1 MIDELAG
8 LSKSPLGN
16 PTRLAIALYLLSRE
30 RTTFS
35 DMRKALKLT
44 SGNLEFHLKALEDA
58 GIVRTYHGFGRRPRK
73 FVEITD
79 KGTEELKEVLEILRE
94 AVGND

>member
-35 DMRKALKLT
+35 DLRKALKLT

-58 GIVRTYHGFGRRPRK
+58 GIVKTYHGFGRRPRK

-79 KGTEELKEVLEILRE
+79 KGTEELKGVLEVLRE
-94 AVGND
+94 AIGND

>member
-1 MIDELAG
+1 MLDKLAR

-30 RTTFS
+30 KATFTS
-35 DMRKALKLT
+35 LRKALNLT
-44 SGNLEFHLKALEDA
+44 PGNLEFHLKALEEA
-58 GIVRTYHGFGRRPRK
+58 GIVRTYYGFGKRPRK

-79 KGTEELKEVLEILRE
+79 EGVGELKEVLEILRGV
-94 AVGND
+94 AGD

>member
-1 MIDELAG
+1 MLEKLAE

-35 DMRKALKLT
+35 TLRKALNLT
-44 SGNLEFHLKALEDA
+44 PGNLEFHLKALEEA
-58 GIVRTYHGFGRRPRK
+58 GIVRTYYGFGKRPRK

-79 KGTEELKEVLEILRE
+79 EGVKELGEALKILRE
-94 AVGND
+94 VVGDD

>member
-1 MIDELAG
+1 MIEELAG

-35 DMRKALKLT
+35 SLRKALNLT
-44 SGNLEFHLKALEDA
+44 AGNLEFHLKALEEA
-58 GIVRTYHGFGRRPRK
+58 GLIRTYYGFGKRPRK

-79 KGTEELKEVLEILRE
+79 KGVRELGKTLKILRE

>member
-1 MIDELAG
+1 MLEKLAR

-30 RTTFS
+30 RATFAS
-35 DMRKALKLT
+35 MRKALNLT
-44 SGNLEFHLKALEDA
+44 AGNLEFHLKALEEA
-58 GIVRTYHGFGRRPRK
+58 GMVRTYYGFGKRPRK

-79 KGTEELKEVLEILRE
+79 RGVEELSEVLGVLRE
-94 AVGND
+94 TVGSD